1 MPEAWEPGGT
11 LIRITDEEYL
21 HPEERERRMKPR
33 AVDFVSYSVTD
44 MARSEAFYRDVL
56 GLDVEVPRGEPG
68 TRSAGYMEFD
78 AGGTSISLTALP
90 RLHPN
95 AIVALAVED
104 VHAAAEELRGKG
116 VQIAMEPLET
126 PVCFMAVVADPDGN
140 QILIHKRKDG
150 SFG

>member
-1 MPEAWEPGGT
+1 
-11 LIRITDEEYL
+11 
-21 HPEERERRMKPR
+21 MKPR

-78 AGGTSISLTALP
+78 AGGTSISLTVLP
-90 RLHPN
+90 QLHPN

-104 VHAAAEELRGKG
+104 VHAAVEELRGRD
-116 VQIAMEPLET
+116 VQIAVEPLET